1 MLNAEMRK
9 KIEEI
14 VEEFEFDYE
23 KIAIRVQDV
32 PFSMGPIDH
41 CSHVW
46 VDGEET
52 EDTLDGVCGQDVN
65 TIDRYNNVYYGEHV
79 AIIAGNDYTY
89 GEDAG
94 EVIISDAVVI
104 AILA

>member
-1 MLNAEMRK
+1 MTEDMRLKAKEIANEFML
-9 KIEEI
+9 
-14 VEEFEFDYE
+14 DYE

-32 PFSMGPIDH
+32 PFSMGAMDH

-52 EDTLDGVCGQDVN
+52 EDTLDGVCAQDIE
-65 TIDRYNNVYYGEHV
+65 TIDRYNNCYYGDHV
-79 AIIAGNDYTY
+79 AIVAGNDYTY

-94 EVIISDAVVI
+94 EIIISDAVVI

>member
-1 MLNAEMRK
+1 MTEQMRIAAK
-9 KIEEI
+9 EI
-14 VEEFEFDYE
+14 AKEYEFDYE
-23 KIAIRVQDV
+23 KIAVRVQDI
-32 PFSMGPIDH
+32 PFTVGPMEH

-52 EDTLDGVCGQDVN
+52 EETLDGVCGQDVS
-65 TIDRYNNVYYGEHV
+65 TIDMYCNNYFGSHV
-79 AIIAGNDYTY
+79 ALIAGNDYTY

-94 EVIISDAVVI
+94 EIIISDAIVI